1 MCVTRPCEAGSGRPH
16 PPLAGRSLR
25 PEPRTRSKRA
35 RGPERAVGRED
46 GEGRAPRPVVP
57 AGPGS
62 PRARPGMLA
71 ELVKRQAG
79 SAMMRRRA
87 RSSTRIAGLRELH
100 DLGSP
105 CLSRSENS
113 VELADRHESGVERLR
128 RSPGCSPNDVP
139 PLFRAG
145 GTGVCGG
152 WMSGT
157 FAGRGRRPGRC
168 GAGQTECT
176 QRVGTVL
183 RVIGDPRPC
192 GPRAVSRA
200 GGARRCHA
208 RPEGMP
214 SGHVIRPCRPRPPS
228 AAGRPAGT

>member
-1 MCVTRPCEAGSGRPH
+1 VCVTRPCEAGSGRPH

-152 WMSGT
+152 WVDEWHV
-157 FAGRGRRPGRC
+157 RRSRSSTRTVRC
-168 GAGQTECT
+168 GSNGMHPTGRDGAAGDRRSTSMRSTC
-176 QRVGTVL
+176 RVTGRWCQAL
-183 RVIGDPRPC
+183 
-192 GPRAVSRA
+192 S
-200 GGARRCHA
+200 
-208 RPEGMP
+208 
-214 SGHVIRPCRPRPPS
+214 RPP
-228 AAGRPAGT
+228 